1 MKIIK
6 KGYKQTEVGVIP
18 EDWEV
23 TTIGEISTVVTGGT
37 PSTSHEEYW
46 NGDIKWMSSGEL
58 NFKHIFDVKGRITVL
73 GLENSSTHEIPSNCV
88 LIGLAGQGKTRGT
101 AAYNHISLCINQ
113 SIAAVLPNENFTSD
127 YLYYYIDNKYKELRL
142 LSSGDGG
149 RGGLNKRIIERFSVI
164 LPRTTSEQKNI
175 AIALSDIDSLISSLN
190 KKIEKK
196 KAFKQGL
203 MQQLLTGKKRLS
215 GFSEEWVEKK
225 FGDVGFIIRGVSFN
239 PDKDIKEY
247 SSNDSIPLLRSNNI
261 SDFNLNCK
269 DLIYVDKDRVS
280 KIQYII
286 NNDILICSANG
297 SKKLVGKSAFIKDFA
312 DLTFGAFMSVFR
324 INKNINA
331 KYFSYLM
338 QIGSYKRYIDETL
351 SGSAINNLNSN
362 DILNYSFMMPKK
374 QQEINAIATILSDVD
389 KDILATEASRD
400 KYIQIKSA
408 MMQLLLTGKIRL
420 VEPLQEKECPDE
432 AKVIPIDA
440 HIVGGHIVK
449 KLYASKGWGRTKL
462 QKSLHLIG
470 YCCQLDFGN
479 EYIRNTAGPD
489 DENLMNY
496 IDSKFKQY
504 HHVVKEKEIF
514 SNGHTH
520 YIYKP
525 MPQIT
530 ELEEAFD
537 SYPVKLRHRI
547 NALLDKMFNMDLAR
561 AEIVSTLYA
570 VWNNR
575 IIKGQKINDSSILS
589 DFYDWSKHKSD
600 FNKDLVLKALD
611 YMKNNDIIPI
621 GWGKYID
628 KK

>member
-18 EDWEV
+18 EDWEETSV
-23 TTIGEISTVVTGGT
+23 GKIVKITTGNRNTQDKDDNGKYPFFVRSDKIEHINTFSYDGEGVLTAGDGVGTGKVFHYINGKFDYHQRVYLMSKFEKIIGKYFYWYFSNYFFDRVSQMTAKSSVDSVRREMIEKMPIVVPSNKSEQCAIST
-37 PSTSHEEYW
+37 
-46 NGDIKWMSSGEL
+46 
-58 NFKHIFDVKGRITVL
+58 
-73 GLENSSTHEIPSNCV
+73 
-88 LIGLAGQGKTRGT
+88 
-101 AAYNHISLCINQ
+101 
-113 SIAAVLPNENFTSD
+113 
-127 YLYYYIDNKYKELRL
+127 
-142 LSSGDGG
+142 
-149 RGGLNKRIIERFSVI
+149 
-164 LPRTTSEQKNI
+164 
-175 AIALSDIDSLISSLN
+175 ALSDIDSLISSLN

-196 KAFKQGL
+196 KNIKQGL
-203 MQQLLTGKKRLS
+203 MQQLLTGKKRLP
-215 GFSEEWVEKK
+215 GFNGEWIEKK
-225 FGDVGFIIRGVSFN
+225 LGDVAII
-239 PDKDIKEY
+239 KDGTHQTPKYVENGGIPFYSVENV
-247 SSNDSIPLLRSNNI
+247 SSNDFKHVKQISYAEHKILTKSYKIEIGDVLMTRIGSIGVCKYVDWNVDASFYVSLALLKIKLDNDARFIAFYSNLKCFKDEIDLNSLIFAIPQKINLGNI
-261 SDFNLNCK
+261 S
-269 DLIYVDKDRVS
+269 
-280 KIQYII
+280 
-286 NNDILICSANG
+286 
-297 SKKLVGKSAFIKDFA
+297 FIKIKVPP
-312 DLTFGAFMSVFR
+312 TK
-324 INKNINA
+324 IE
-331 KYFSYLM
+331 
-338 QIGSYKRYIDETL
+338 QT
-351 SGSAINNLNSN
+351 
-362 DILNYSFMMPKK
+362 
-374 QQEINAIATILSDVD
+374 AIATILSDVD

-408 MMQLLLTGKIRL
+408 MMQQLLTGKIRL
-420 VEPLQEKECPDE
+420 VEPLQEKECSDE
-432 AKVIPIDA
+432 AKVVPIDA

-449 KLYASKGWGRTKL
+449 KLYASKGWGRTKF

-489 DENLMNY
+489 DEKLMNY

-525 MPQIT
+525 TPQIT
-530 ELEEAFD
+530 ELEQAFA

-547 NALLDKMFNMDLAR
+547 NALLDKIFNMDLAR

-575 IIKGQKINDSSILS
+575 IIKGQEISDSLILS

-600 FNKDLVLKALD
+600 FSKDLVLKALD
-611 YMKNNDIIPI
+611 YMRNNDIIPI

>member
-6 KGYKQTEVGVIP
+6 KGYKQTEFGVIP
-18 EDWEV
+18 EDWNIMCLGDFSSEIAEGPFGSNLKSEHY
-23 TTIGEISTVVTGGT
+23 TNKKEARIIQLSNIGECGWNDDNIKYTSYTHAKEISKCIVNPGEIVIAKMMPAGRAIIC
-37 PSTSHEEYW
+37 PDEES
-46 NGDIKWMSSGEL
+46 M
-58 NFKHIFDVKGRITVL
+58 
-73 GLENSSTHEIPSNCV
+73 
-88 LIGLAGQGKTRGT
+88 
-101 AAYNHISLCINQ
+101 
-113 SIAAVLPNENFTSD
+113 
-127 YLYYYIDNKYKELRL
+127 YI
-142 LSSGDGG
+142 LSSDAIKFKPKNNI
-149 RGGLNKRIIERFSVI
+149 NKRYLHLTINSVYFRRQIQNKTQGSTRARTNIAKLIESKIIVPSFK
-164 LPRTTSEQKNI
+164 SEQCAI
-175 AIALSDIDSLISSLN
+175 ATALSDIDSLISSLN

-203 MQQLLTGKKRLS
+203 MQQLLTGKKRLPRFS
-215 GFSEEWVEKK
+215 GEWIEKK
-225 FGDVGFIIRGVSFN
+225 LGELFQVNAGGDLQLNYYSNTYNDKCEYPIFSNSLENKGLYGYTSMPRYSANSITITGRGRIGHAEYREIDFDAIIRILILF
-239 PDKDIKEY
+239 
-247 SSNDSIPLLRSNNI
+247 PLRKV
-261 SDFNLNCK
+261 NCK
-269 DLIYVDKDRVS
+269 YLAYLINFLNPFYDES
-280 KIQYII
+280 TGIPQ
-286 NNDILICSANG
+286 
-297 SKKLVGKSAFIKDFA
+297 
-312 DLTFGAFMSVFR
+312 LTIPQVENM
-324 INKNINA
+324 
-331 KYFSYLM
+331 
-338 QIGSYKRYIDETL
+338 
-351 SGSAINNLNSN
+351 AINMLA
-362 DILNYSFMMPKK
+362 DFEE
-374 QQEINAIATILSDVD
+374 QTAIATILSDAD

-408 MMQLLLTGKIRL
+408 MMQQLLTGKIRL
-420 VEPLQEKECPDE
+420 VELLQEKECSDE

-525 MPQIT
+525 MPQII
-530 ELEEAFD
+530 ELEQAFD

-611 YMKNNDIIPI
+611 YMRNNDIIPI